1 MERSPRVDS
10 VVRALRR
17 VNVQGSVFGQSIA
30 IRLGLSESDIDALEL
45 LIDTGAATAGKLA
58 DLMGLTSG
66 AVTRVIDRLEQ
77 AGYVRRTTDP
87 ADRRRVVIE
96 VVPERVATV
105 ETLLD
110 SLERAFAKE
119 AAHYSPEQLETIQGF
134 LGRMAELTQTEA
146 ARLRTTPDAS
156 EPGEGGPADYSAPRG
171 GIEEASLLFR
181 SGMQELRLRPHRSA
195 TELYRARFDG
205 ATPQVRVRDGRVQVS
220 FRGSLFD
227 WRKRAATMAL
237 SVELPW
243 TIEIV
248 GGIQRV
254 EADLRAVPLRRLELT
269 GGAERVQIELGRPDG
284 EIPVRIV
291 GGAKTIRVERPR
303 GAPVQL
309 RVRGGASQIELDGT
323 SLGAKGGDTTVDS
336 RGWTGS
342 GDRYALDVIG
352 GAKTI
357 TVVERPD

>member
-1 MERSPRVDS
+1 M
-10 VVRALRR
+10 
-17 VNVQGSVFGQSIA
+17 NVQGSVFGQSVA

-119 AAHYSPEQLETIQGF
+119 AAQYSPEQLETIQGF

-156 EPGEGGPADYSAPRG
+156 DPADHGPADYSAPRG
-171 GIEEASLLFR
+171 GIEEASLMFR

-220 FRGSLFD
+220 FRGGFFD

-254 EADLRAVPLRRLELT
+254 EADLRTVPVRRLELT
-269 GGAERVQIELGRPDG
+269 GGVERVQLELGRPEG
-284 EIPVRIV
+284 EVSVRIV
-291 GGAKTIRVERPR
+291 GGAKTIRVERP
-303 GAPVQL
+303 GGTPIQL
-309 RVRGGASQIELDGT
+309 RVRGGASQVELDGQ
-323 SLGAKGGDTTVDS
+323 SLGARAGDIALDS
-336 RGWTGS
+336 RGWSGS
-342 GDRYALDVIG
+342 SDRYALEVIG

-357 TVVERPD
+357 TVVERRD

>member
-1 MERSPRVDS
+1 MGRRPAVDS

-17 VNVQGSVFGQSIA
+17 VNFQGSIFGQTVA
-30 IRLGLSESDIDALEL
+30 VRLGLSESDIDALEL

-58 DLMGLTSG
+58 ELMGLTSG

-77 AGYVRRTTDP
+77 AGYVRRMADP

-96 VVPERVATV
+96 VVPDRIATV

-119 AAHYSPEQLETIQGF
+119 AANYSPEQLDTINGF

-146 ARLRTTPDAS
+146 AKLRASPGATNATDAGQA
-156 EPGEGGPADYSAPRG
+156 EYTAPRG
-171 GIEEASLLFR
+171 GFDAASLLFR

-195 TELYRARFDG
+195 MELYRARFDG
-205 ATPQVRVRDGRVQVS
+205 ATPQVRVRDGRVLVG
-220 FRGSLFD
+220 FRGSRFD
-227 WRKRAATMAL
+227 WRKRTATMAL
-237 SVELPW
+237 STDLPW

-254 EADLRAVPLRRLELT
+254 EADLRDIALRAFDLT
-269 GGAERVQIELGRPDG
+269 GGTERVQVELGS
-284 EIPVRIV
+284 PVDEVSLRII
-291 GGAKTIRVERPR
+291 GGVVTLRLERPR
-303 GAPVQL
+303 GIALQV
-309 RVRGGASQIELDGT
+309 RIRGGAAQVEVDGQI
-323 SLGAKGGDTTVDS
+323 LGAKGGDATIDS
-336 RGWTGS
+336 RGWTGQ
-342 GDRYALDVIG
+342 GDRYTLEVVG

-357 TVVERPD
+357 TVVERPA